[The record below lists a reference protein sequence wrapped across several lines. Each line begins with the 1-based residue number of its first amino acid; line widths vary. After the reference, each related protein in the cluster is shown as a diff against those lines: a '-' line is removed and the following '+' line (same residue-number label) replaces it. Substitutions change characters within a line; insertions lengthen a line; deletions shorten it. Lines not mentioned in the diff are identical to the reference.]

1 MLKHWQSHQEYLR
14 FLHEAKVHFDSSQRK
29 RLASEFA
36 SARDKLRLLDL
47 DPVKAHLAPFYSTTG
62 RPALNQ
68 PQIIRSLT
76 LMLHLGVTSL
86 TRWLNRL
93 ASDDLLAFLI
103 GCSPSSLPPLGS
115 YFDFINRLWLQNPAF
130 ERLGR
135 KDLFPAHKNLKP
147 SKKPSKGENFLTAI
161 PVLLK
166 SSQTRLFPEKN
177 SRFIMKNS
185 FRNFSALPLCSLRYT
200 PDSFPLAGS
209 SSLVTVPASIPTLS
223 LMAIRF
229 VPVPKTGSGSVPAP
243 DIIPIRTPPG
253 AGTVISIAFTSDILF
268 ICFPSITTDILS
280 TSRSIYISLMHAD
293 MTASAGLFH

>member
-47 DPVKAHLAPFYSTTG
+47 DPVKAHLSPFYSTTG

-130 ERLGR
+130 ERL
-135 KDLFPAHKNLKP
+135 K
-147 SKKPSKGENFLTAI
+147 NFLTAI

-200 PDSFPLAGS
+200 PDSFPPAGS

-280 TSRSIYISLMHAD
+280 TSRSISISLMHAD